1 VIDRDV
7 PPAYRP
13 DIDGLRAIAVLA
25 VVGFHAFPRLDPG
38 GFVGVDI
45 FFVISGFL
53 ISTIILAKLASHSF
67 SFQDF
72 YARRARRIFPALL
85 AVLAACLVA
94 GWVLLLPF
102 EYKELGKQI
111 VGAAGFASNF
121 LLWHEAGYFDA
132 SGEAKPLL
140 HLWSLGVEEQFYLLW
155 PLLLFFSRG
164 RRGLM
169 LAGTALLALASFAYS
184 LHATHHAPGA
194 AFFSPASRW
203 WELMA
208 GGLLA
213 QLVAHRG
220 VLGGAIGNVA
230 SLTGLALIA
239 ATLLLLDQ
247 TQAFP
252 GWWALAPVLGTF
264 LVLFA
269 GPTAWL
275 NRVVLSN
282 RALVGCGLISYP
294 LYLWH
299 WPLIS
304 FAWIYRSA
312 PPTVAMRI
320 GAVALAFVL
329 SWATYMFI
337 ERPIRFGGRGR
348 RTALALLALLAVTG
362 AVGGAVYAGNG
373 LGFRPVL
380 GQVRPAFVPERP
392 EAPRKPCADLASLP
406 APLAASCYSH
416 VNPGMGRKVVV
427 WGDSQARVWT
437 ADFEKLAR
445 RDGFELFV
453 FLLDGCPP
461 LDGVRRSDIQ
471 DSLAACGTLETTH
484 ALFEAIV
491 GLHPDIVTLVARWS
505 LYSHG
510 WIRNGELLK
519 ANGFLMTQPGGT
531 ATRDSSQAALAASI
545 PATVARLQDR
555 KISVMVVKNPPVLNW
570 EVTNLRKSVAD
581 LQVSAAEHREFSRF
595 TDEIFGR
602 LQNIELF
609 DPAPALGRT
618 DCRAEIDGR
627 YLYVDDNHLS
637 DFGAGRFE
645 SDLGRVLERQLKA
658 RN

>member
-1 VIDRDV
+1 MIDRDA
-7 PPAYRP
+7 PPAYRS

-25 VVGFHAFPRLDPG
+25 VVGFHAFPELDPG

-53 ISTIILAKLASHSF
+53 ISTIILTKLTSGGF
-67 SFQDF
+67 SFLDF
-72 YARRARRIFPALL
+72 YSRRARRIFPALL
-85 AVLAACLVA
+85 VILAACLVA

-111 VGAAGFASNF
+111 AGAAGFVSNF

-155 PLLLFFSRG
+155 PLLLVFSR
-164 RRGLM
+164 RRKGVM
-169 LAGTALLALASFAYS
+169 LAGTGLLAITSFAYS
-184 LHATHHAPGA
+184 LYTTRHSPGA

-203 WELMA
+203 WELMV

-213 QLVAHRG
+213 QLVARRG
-220 VLGGAIGNVA
+220 ALAGTASSVVSAAGLG
-230 SLTGLALIA
+230 LIA

-252 GWWALAPVLGTF
+252 GWWALAPALGTF

-269 GPTAWL
+269 GPGAWL
-275 NRVVLSN
+275 NRAVLSN
-282 RALVGCGLISYP
+282 GVLVRCGLISYP

-299 WPLIS
+299 WPLLS

-312 PPTVAMRI
+312 PPTTAMRI
-320 GAVALAFVL
+320 GAVGASIALA
-329 SWATYMFI
+329 WATYKLI

-348 RTALALLALLAVTG
+348 WTAPLLLALLAVTG
-362 AVGGAVYAGNG
+362 ALGTAIYVGNG

-380 GQVRPAFVPERP
+380 GQLRPAFAVERP
-392 EAPRKPCADLASLP
+392 DSPQKPCADLAALP

-416 VNPGMGRKVVV
+416 VNPGAGRKVVL

-437 ADFEKLAR
+437 TDFEALAR
-445 RDGFELFV
+445 REGFELFV

-484 ALFEAIV
+484 ALLDAIV
-491 GLHPDIVTLVARWS
+491 GLHPDVVALAARWS

-510 WIRNGELLK
+510 WIRNGQLLK
-519 ANGFLMTQPGGT
+519 ANGFLTSRPDGV
-531 ATRDSSQAALAASI
+531 ATLDSSLAALTTAI
-545 PATVARLQDR
+545 PATVKQLQDR
-555 KISVMVVKNPPVLNW
+555 RIGVVILKNPPVLNW

-581 LQVSAAEHREFSRF
+581 LQVSAAEHRSYSRF
-595 TDEIFGR
+595 TDELFGR
-602 LQNIELF
+602 LQNVELF
-609 DPAPALGRT
+609 DPAPTLCRV
-618 DCRAEIDGR
+618 DCSVQIDGR
-627 YLYVDDNHLS
+627 YLYVDDNHLN
-637 DFGAGRFE
+637 DFGARRFE
-645 SDLGRVLERQLKA
+645 SELGSLLDRQLRA